1 MVQPERKDPGKNPF
15 RPGFGTAPPFLA
27 GRSREQKALNRNIS
41 RLRDRDTSMQA
52 IVLYGP
58 RGMGKTVLL
67 NQFGQACASQGVD
80 VIQESVTS
88 LLASRRALAGALFP
102 WGLDIKNVGASLSQ
116 FAVSIGLGGKS
127 AGALSARLIRK
138 CQRKPLALLLD
149 EAHLISDVDSHL
161 ARGFL
166 QMCQDAA
173 AQAPFLLALAGTPG
187 LPGALRG
194 LQATFVERAEFLDVG
209 LLEQADGEAAIR
221 EPLQKSG
228 IAIEAEALAHVAEDG
243 QRYPYFLQ
251 LWGKALWD
259 LANERGLATLTQQ
272 DAQRVKPEV
281 DQVRA
286 GLYGG
291 RYDELRGSKRLLAVA
306 HAVADAFAARD
317 AVPLDEMERL
327 AAQALAPLVPGK
339 DARLDA
345 AEAACA
351 ELVRLGFAWSLMGDR
366 ALRPGIPS
374 LMDYIRNQSRR
385 ARTSSMS

>member
-1 MVQPERKDPGKNPF
+1 
-15 RPGFGTAPPFLA
+15 
-27 GRSREQKALNRNIS
+27 
-41 RLRDRDTSMQA
+41 MQA

-67 NQFGQACASQGVD
+67 NQFAQECASQGVD
-80 VIQESVTS
+80 VIQDSVTN
-88 LLASRRALAGALFP
+88 LLASRRALAGILFP
-102 WGLDIKNVGASLSQ
+102 WSLDIKNVGASLSQ
-116 FAVSIGLGGKS
+116 FAVSIALAGKS
-127 AGALSARLIRK
+127 AGALCARLIRK
-138 CQRKPLALLLD
+138 CKRKPLALLLD
-149 EAHLISDVDSHL
+149 EAHLISEVDACL
-161 ARGFL
+161 ARSFL

-173 AQAPFLLALAGTPG
+173 AQSPFLLALAGTPG

-221 EPLQKSG
+221 EPLKQSG
-228 IAIEAEALAHVAEDG
+228 IAIAAEALKDVAEDG

-251 LWGKALWD
+251 LWGKGLWD
-259 LANERGLATLTQQ
+259 LANERGLATLTKQDLQQ
-272 DAQRVKPEV
+272 VKPEV

-291 RYDELRGSKRLLAVA
+291 RYDEVRGDKRLLAVA
-306 HAVADAFAARD
+306 HAVAEAFAARD
-317 AVPLDEMERL
+317 SIALDDMERL
-327 AAQALAPLVPGK
+327 AAEALAPLVPGQA
-339 DARLDA
+339 ARLSA

-351 ELVRLGFAWSLMGDR
+351 ELVRLGFAWSLMGDT

-374 LMDYIRNQSRR
+374 LMDYTRGQSRR